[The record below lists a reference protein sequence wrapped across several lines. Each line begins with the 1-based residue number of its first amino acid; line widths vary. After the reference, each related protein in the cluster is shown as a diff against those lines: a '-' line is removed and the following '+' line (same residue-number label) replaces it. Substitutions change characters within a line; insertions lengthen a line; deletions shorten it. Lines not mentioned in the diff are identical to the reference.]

1 VSIDEVLQL
10 HWHIAQLQIAA
21 PAQFTTLAQA
31 RQKRTRARETLEAGL
46 DPLEIK
52 RAGKVAQKVDSAEG
66 MTFSQCA
73 AEYIKGHQAGWKGE
87 KHVKLWKGSLA
98 RFVEPLIGTLPVASI
113 DTGLVLKVLRPIWET
128 KTKTAVDVRSRI
140 ELILSWAKIH
150 GYRLGDNPARWRG
163 HLDNALPKPSKIAKV
178 THLAAMP
185 YDEVPGF
192 MGKLRANE
200 AVEARALEWTI
211 LAAARSDETFGAD
224 PVEIDTGKGVW
235 TISAARMKADADH
248 RVPLTD
254 RMLEILAKLPAGG
267 KFVFPSRAGKKLPH
281 EAMLKALRAIRPG
294 VTVHGFRST
303 FRDWAAEQTSYPNEV
318 VEMALAHAIESKV
331 EAAYRRG
338 DLFERRRRLM
348 ADWAAFCE
356 STPMEKKGNVVSLR
370 G

>member
-52 RAGKVAQKVDSAEG
+52 RAGKVAQKVDSAKG

-98 RFVEPLIGTLPVASI
+98 RFVEPLIGDLPIATI
-113 DTGLVLKVLRPIWET
+113 DTGLVLKVLRPTWEI

-150 GYRLGDNPARWRG
+150 GYRHGDNPARWRG
-163 HLDNALPKPSKIAKV
+163 HLDNALPKPSKVAKV

-200 AVEARALEWTI
+200 AVEARVEQGLKP
-211 LAAARSDETFGAD
+211 GA
-224 PVEIDTGKGVW
+224 EIDQFGVAALRGHSRWLWQRQARAKGG
-235 TISAARMKADADH
+235 
-248 RVPLTD
+248 
-254 RMLEILAKLPAGG
+254 AGG
-267 KFVFPSRAGKKLPH
+267 G
-281 EAMLKALRAIRPG
+281 
-294 VTVHGFRST
+294 HGSSL
-303 FRDWAAEQTSYPNEV
+303 DE
-318 VEMALAHAIESKV
+318 
-331 EAAYRRG
+331 EAASR
-338 DLFERRRRLM
+338 
-348 ADWAAFCE
+348 
-356 STPMEKKGNVVSLR
+356 
-370 G
+370 